1 LNRDFR
7 SIPVIDIEGLRSS
20 DPGSR
25 RAVASEIE
33 AAAREVGFFYVTG
46 HGVPQ
51 AARRQLE
58 AVAQKFFALPDERK
72 MEVYIGRS
80 QNHSGYVPEGEEVFS
95 SGKIDRKEAFDVG
108 LDYDGPPRGGMLGP
122 NLWPDLEGFKADVGA
137 YYAQVQDLA
146 RILFRGFALA
156 LGQPEDFFE
165 NRLSAPPAQLRLI
178 HYPFDPDAVDA
189 EGIGAHTDYE
199 CFTILYSTAPGLEV
213 LNGAGE
219 WIDAPPLE
227 GGFIINIGDMIET
240 WSNGAFVATSHRV
253 RKVSAERYSFP
264 FFATCDY
271 DTAVEP
277 LPGFVSADRPAR
289 YPRIISGEHLFA
301 QTAQTFGY
309 LKRRMADGAVL
320 LPEGAQALESFGQQ
334 ARAKSAAR

>member
-1 LNRDFR
+1 MSRDF
-7 SIPVIDIEGLRSS
+7 SAIPVIDIQGLFSA
-20 DPGSR
+20 DAGQR

-33 AAAREVGFFYVTG
+33 AAARDVGFFYVTG
-46 HGVPQ
+46 HGVPM
-51 AARRQLE
+51 AARERLE
-58 AVAQKFFALPDERK
+58 GAAERFFSLPMARK
-72 MEVYIGRS
+72 MEVYIGLS
-80 QNHSGYVPEGEEVFS
+80 ENHSGYVPEGEEVFS

-108 LDYDGPPRGGMLGP
+108 LDYAGPPRGGMLGP

-137 YYAQVQDLA
+137 YYAQVQGLA
-146 RILFRGFALA
+146 RVLFRGFALA

-213 LNGAGE
+213 LNGTGE
-219 WIDAPPLE
+219 WIDAPPLA
-227 GGFIINIGDMIET
+227 GGFVINIGDMIEAL
-240 WSNGAFVATSHRV
+240 SNGEFIATSHRV

-264 FFATCDY
+264 FFAACDY
-271 DTAVEP
+271 ETTVEP
-277 LPGFVSADRPAR
+277 LARFVSGDRPPR

-301 QTAQTFGY
+301 QTAQTFAY
-309 LKRRMADGAVL
+309 LKRRIADGAAS
-320 LPEGAQALESFGQQ
+320 LPQGAQALESFGQQ
-334 ARAKSAAR
+334 ARSKSAV